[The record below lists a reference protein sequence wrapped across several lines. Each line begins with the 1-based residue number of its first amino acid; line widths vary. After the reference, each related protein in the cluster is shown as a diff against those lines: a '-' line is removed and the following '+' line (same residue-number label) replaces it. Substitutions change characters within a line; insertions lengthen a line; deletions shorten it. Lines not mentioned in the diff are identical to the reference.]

1 MIIGKMKDIKIDYI
15 PAWDF
20 RSPNKEVKDTS
31 AGAIAA
37 SGMLELSQF
46 DENGSY
52 YRENAI
58 KILSA
63 LNGILL
69 TFSITYANNIT
80 DTHLISY
87 S

>member
-1 MIIGKMKDIKIDYI
+1 MKDIKIDYI

-63 LNGILL
+63 L
-69 TFSITYANNIT
+69 TEKYSTYEEGCT
-80 DTHLISY
+80 DMTQGNWLACHVHRC
-87 S
+87 